1 MSGCTSCSG
10 SCSGSCSCSKPRR
23 DPCAPAPNRFEG
35 CSARVPSDCAGGDCT
50 TVIDPQTG
58 QPVPAP
64 GICGPGPEN
73 VPNTDGDLV
82 GSLGVCLQTA
92 VDGARGIVHDLGLR
106 GYRVWLVW
114 RKRDRKQ
121 RAEEL
126 RRVELFPVLV
136 SSTAAIDWESSFSGM
151 RASGDIVLTEISPA
165 QVSGRELFGYIDDR
179 TRDPDVEFFYEV
191 ERRERCPSDPNS
203 VPGRFTP
210 ASLPYYDA
218 ENFQYVITL
227 TDQEGARTEPPPI
240 GVPDRD
246 GSYQTERD
254 TNAVRPRI
262 SSLRT

>member
-1 MSGCTSCSG
+1 MGACGTCSG
-10 SCSGSCSCSKPRR
+10 ACGCSQEAPSRFGECDTRVPRE
-23 DPCAPAPNRFEG
+23 CAP
-35 CSARVPSDCAGGDCT
+35 GDCT
-50 TVIDPQTG
+50 TVVDPNTG
-58 QPVPAP
+58 LPVPAP
-64 GICGPGPEN
+64 GVCAPGPEN
-73 VPNTDGDLV
+73 VPNTDDDLV
-82 GSLGVCLQTA
+82 GSLGVCLQSA

-114 RKRDRKQ
+114 RKRNRQQ
-121 RAEEL
+121 RAEEI

-136 SSTAAIDWESSFSGM
+136 SSTAALDWESSASGM
-151 RASGDIVLTEISPA
+151 QASGDLVVTEISPA

-179 TRDPDVEFFYEV
+179 ARDPDVEFFYEI
-191 ERRERCPSDPNS
+191 ERRERCPTEPNT

-218 ENFQYVITL
+218 ENFQYTITV
-227 TDQEGARTEPPPI
+227 TDQEGARTEPPPV

-262 SSLRT
+262 PSLRT